1 MVDID
6 ALAIRSVFAI
16 LRQIQKTGFVVIASY
31 TRENYEELNRDPN
44 ELSFNQHMELIK
56 KVGELVAKLGFEDK
70 VAFQNVDAS
79 EYWRWI
85 AKRSLPDNRAVRGL
99 FAELKYSG
107 KLDSE
112 IKGIEDLQKLK

>member
-6 ALAIRSVFAI
+6 ALARFALKAI
-16 LRQIQKTGFVVIASY
+16 AAKIQQAGFVVIASY

-44 ELSFNQHMELIK
+44 ELSFDQHMELIK

-70 VAFQNVDAS
+70 VAFQDVDAS

-85 AKRSLPDNRAVRGL
+85 AKRDLPDNRAVRGL
-99 FAELKYSG
+99 FSELKYSG

-112 IKGIEDLQKLK
+112 IKGIEDLRKLK